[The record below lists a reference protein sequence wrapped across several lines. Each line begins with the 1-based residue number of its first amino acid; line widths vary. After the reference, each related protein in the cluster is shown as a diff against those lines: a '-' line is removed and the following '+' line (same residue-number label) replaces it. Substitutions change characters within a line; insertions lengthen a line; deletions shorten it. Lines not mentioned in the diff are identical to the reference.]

1 MLLDAVD
8 GWRRAP
14 LELVH
19 EASRGV
25 TSTGRFRRSE
35 RVRRSIDYRRVS
47 RTAARHGSREFVVL
61 VAPARLPE
69 HEQHEPESSQRPIR
83 RLGLTVSRKVGNAV
97 ARNHVKRRVREWFR
111 AERDVLP
118 GDVDLVVIAKP
129 GAASLDSAGIRDS
142 LRRALA
148 SPARTQRRGRRPN
161 RG

>member
-1 MLLDAVD
+1 MPP
-8 GWRRAP
+8 RR
-14 LELVH
+14 VH
-19 EASRGV
+19 EASDGM
-25 TSTGRFRRSE
+25 TPTGPFRRSE
-35 RVRRSIDYRRVS
+35 RVRRSIDYRRIS

-61 VAPARLPE
+61 VAPAWFPE
-69 HEQHEPESSQRPIR
+69 NEQSRAGASDRPVR

-118 GDVDLVVIAKP
+118 VDVDFVVIAKP

-148 SPARTQRRGRRPN
+148 SPARTKRRGRRPN
-161 RG
+161 HG